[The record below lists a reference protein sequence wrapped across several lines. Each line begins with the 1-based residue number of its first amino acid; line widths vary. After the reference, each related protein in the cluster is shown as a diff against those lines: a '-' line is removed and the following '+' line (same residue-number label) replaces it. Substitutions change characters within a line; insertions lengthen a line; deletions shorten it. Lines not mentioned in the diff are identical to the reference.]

1 MKLGTLLD
9 VVSPGQDVF
18 LCVPKWG
25 GDDDV
30 LYHGDIEE
38 VPSMWDDIDVC
49 YAQTS
54 AGNEYLQRMAGSS
67 ALCIGIEHG

>member
-18 LCVPKWG
+18 LCVPKWDG
-25 GDDDV
+25 VDV
-30 LYHGDIEE
+30 LYHGDWETI
-38 VPSMWDDIDVC
+38 PNMWDEIEVC

-54 AGNEYLQRMAGSS
+54 AGNEYLQMMAGTA